1 MALNG
6 TGKLFIRLQHRIS
19 YFRFP
24 LCKTS
29 CVSECVY
36 LKLWQEYQGEPEKGL
51 AVHQVEGEWE
61 PETFPSNSRPS
72 FGQVLLTFQL
82 EPGNEYTQLEVT
94 QLLAGDPTAL
104 ENFAIAEITDV
115 EATKLENEVYRE
127 PRLVTY
133 CQSV

>member
-1 MALNG
+1 M
-6 TGKLFIRLQHRIS
+6 
-19 YFRFP
+19 
-24 LCKTS
+24 
-29 CVSECVY
+29 SERVY
-36 LKLWQEYQGEPEKGL
+36 LKLWQEYQGDPEKGL

-61 PETFPSNSRPS
+61 PETLTWNSKPDL
-72 FGQVLLTFQL
+72 GQVLLTFQL
-82 EPGNEYTQLEVT
+82 ESGNEYTQLEVT

-127 PRLVTY
+127 PRLVPY